1 MHGCMALTYVKSPY
15 AWDRSQFPNLVN
27 SVPERVDWYHDSSS
41 PDWWPSCMQLSFFLA
56 FGKKPQ
62 ISSCLIFSAVTRE
75 HNRWTYIYIGWLCRS
90 LLFAWIYCFLYY
102 AKRSSSHVRKTATR
116 EQNVRPIAQW
126 RGKKNAACAAAAA
139 AFLQN
144 WKRKGEID
152 GSWQKCMSACLPLG
166 PNGFR
171 SCLHKQCSQIE
182 DYFLYPWDFSTKLLP
197 AFSASS
203 RSCPPIPFI
212 SPAQ

>member
-56 FGKKPQ
+56 FGKKTQ
-62 ISSCLIFSAVTRE
+62 ISSCLIFNAVTRE

-126 RGKKNAACAAAAA
+126 RGKKN
-139 AFLQN
+139 
-144 WKRKGEID
+144 R
-152 GSWQKCMSACLPLG
+152 CMRRRRRRI
-166 PNGFR
+166 F
-171 SCLHKQCSQIE
+171 
-182 DYFLYPWDFSTKLLP
+182 TKLEKKRRNWWFLTEMYVCLP
-197 AFSASS
+197 AF
-203 RSCPPIPFI
+203 RP
-212 SPAQ
+212 